1 MIKRHKRQRSSFHS
15 IFSRLPLMERFVI
28 FGLLPILV
36 TTLLTQIFYINRVQD
51 LTWQGKEQEINEVLD
66 NYVKSIDELLNR
78 VGKISKNL
86 ALNPLI
92 INGNE
97 SMFPDWFPKI
107 LEINPEIHN
116 IYVAYKT
123 IGNLTVTFHNN
134 SVITTQ
140 IYPKSVYQNTNQSW
154 YDLPLERGEFSITK
168 AYFDQDFMQ
177 IWMIS
182 LLCPIWNESGEII
195 GIVGTD
201 IALSQIS
208 SYISQIGVNSSRS
221 AFVIENIDHTQRI
234 IATDNNKY
242 IGMTFSQFTNETG
255 SQSLKTLI
263 DYNILNFSYQNSQ
276 NHFVGNYYNNQSNSF
291 FLVFGKIIS
300 ASNVNWSLYIQ
311 IPYSEIQNEIQR
323 ILLITIGIS
332 VLSLLLLTFLFLI
345 SAKSISRSINSF
357 IEQTNAIQ
365 KGIYKPIAVSS
376 GGRELHQLRKN
387 FNSMISYIQEQ
398 IMEFRALA
406 DLLPFP
412 IASVVLPNK
421 VVYINQAFQQLFGYD
436 KTEISTTDDWFH
448 LSISDEDFREKTK
461 KYWKNILSSEIKEN
475 KVKKGQKTIIME
487 TKKGEKL
494 EISIHLIMVN
504 ENTSFIIFKNI
515 SEQKLEEENR
525 LRQQKLESLAIIA
538 GGIAHDFNNILM
550 GLLGNINLLQMEEDL
565 TPFLK
570 ETLAMLE
577 KSVIRARGITNQLL
591 TFSKGGDPVIKFT
604 DMEKL
609 IQEVVDF
616 TMHGSNCQAIIELQS
631 PLPLVK
637 IDESQISQVLNNFLI
652 NAQQAMPSGGNITI
666 KAYKE
671 IINEKS
677 KKPLPAG
684 DYLKCEV
691 IDEGC
696 GINPQ
701 YYEEIFT
708 PYFTLKPRGN
718 GLGLATCYSIIQ
730 KHNGHIGFTSEVGKG
745 SVFYFYLPCSTSI
758 SLNSIFENETED
770 FCTFNILILEDDL
783 AIRTT
788 LSKIL
793 TKWGCTISIAND
805 GHEAIKLFQEAWIE
819 KKPFQLVILDLTI
832 PGGMG
837 GRETLPHL
845 REIDPNIIA
854 IVASGYSNERI
865 LSRYLEYGFNEVLQK
880 PFTMTELRKTIHN
893 AIKSTKSNQNPASS
907 KKSESR

>member
-1 MIKRHKRQRSSFHS
+1 MKKRLPRERSSFHS

-66 NYVKSIDELLNR
+66 NYAKSIDELLNR
-78 VGKISKNL
+78 VGKIPKNL
-86 ALNPLI
+86 ALNPSI
-92 INGNE
+92 INGTE
-97 SMFPDWFPKI
+97 DIFPDWFAKI
-107 LEINPEIHN
+107 LEINLEIHN
-116 IYVAYKT
+116 VYVAYKS
-123 IGNLTVTFHNN
+123 IGNLTVTFRNN
-134 SVITTQ
+134 SKITTRV
-140 IYPKSVYQNTNQSW
+140 YPKSAYQNANQSW
-154 YDLPLERGEFSITK
+154 YDLPLKKREFAITK
-168 AYFDQDFMQ
+168 AYFDKDFMQ

-182 LLCPIWNESGEII
+182 LVCPILNESGNVI
-195 GIVGTD
+195 GMVGTD

-208 SYISQIGVNSSRS
+208 SYISQIGSNSSRS
-221 AFVIENIDHTQRI
+221 AFVVENADHTQRI
-234 IATDNNKY
+234 VATDTNNY
-242 IGMTFSQFTNETG
+242 IGLAFSEFINVTGAHEINALINEDW
-255 SQSLKTLI
+255 I
-263 DYNILNFSYQNSQ
+263 NFCYENSQ
-276 NHFVGNYYNNQSNSF
+276 NHYVGNYYNNQSNSF
-291 FLVFGKIIS
+291 FLLFGKPIS
-300 ASNVNWSLYIQ
+300 ATNVNWSLYIQ

-323 ILLITIGIS
+323 ILLISIGIS
-332 VLSLLLLTFLFLI
+332 VLSLLLLTLLFLI

-357 IEQTNAIQ
+357 ITQTNDVR
-365 KGIYKPIAVSS
+365 KGIYEPIAVSS
-376 GGRELHQLRKN
+376 GGKELHQLRKN
-387 FNSMISYIQEQ
+387 FNSMIDSIQKQ

-412 IASVVLPNK
+412 IVSVVLPNK
-421 VVYINQAFQQLFGYD
+421 IVYINQAFQRLFGYD
-436 KTEISTTDDWFH
+436 KAEITSTDDWFQ
-448 LSISDEDFREKTK
+448 LSISDEDYREKIK
-461 KYWKNILSSEIKEN
+461 QYWKNILSSTNEVE
-475 KVKKGQKTIIME
+475 KVQKSPKSIMME
-487 TKKGEKL
+487 TKTGEKL
-494 EISIHLIMVN
+494 EISIHLIMAN
-504 ENTSFIIFKNI
+504 ENTAFIIFENI

-565 TPFLK
+565 TPFLR

-591 TFSKGGDPVIKFT
+591 TFSKGGDPVIKLT
-604 DMEKL
+604 DMENL

-616 TMHGSNCQAIIELQS
+616 IMHGSNCQATIELES
-631 PLPLVK
+631 PLPLVE
-637 IDESQISQVLNNFLI
+637 IDASQISQVLNNFLI

-671 IINEKS
+671 TITEKS
-677 KKPLPAG
+677 KIPHPAG

-691 IDEGC
+691 IDEGI
-696 GINPQ
+696 GIDPQ
-701 YYEEIFT
+701 YFEKIFT

-745 SVFYFYLPCSTSI
+745 SIFYFYLPCSASS

-770 FCTFNILILEDDL
+770 FCAFNILILEDDL

-837 GRETLPHL
+837 GRETLPYL

-854 IVASGYSNERI
+854 IVASGYSNEKI

-880 PFTMTELRKTIHN
+880 PFTMTELRKTIQN
-893 AIKSTKSNQNPASS
+893 AIKSAKNNQNPGSS
-907 KKSESR
+907 K